1 MTTRQSIPNPYEPG
15 KTACYCC
22 DHAPLGALI
31 AQTNRHGVGWKYF
44 VVEVTFDGVERDL
57 DVGHLSIEAAETYR
71 MEMASFRKGAIFAVR
86 SRQVES

>member
-1 MTTRQSIPNPYEPG
+1 MLDVRRQTCDGTGMTTRQSIPNPYESG
-15 KTACYCC
+15 KTACY
-22 DHAPLGALI
+22 
-31 AQTNRHGVGWKYF
+31 GWKYF